1 MLTELTKWLIC
12 KFWEIIVKM
21 NVCILWHK
29 LKNYGVKIFVLM
41 SCEIFNY
48 IIKINWSKII
58 GWEYC

>member
-1 MLTELTKWLIC
+1 MLVKLTKWLIC

-21 NVCILWHK
+21 NVCMLWYK
-29 LKNYGVKIFVLM
+29 LKNYGVKIFMLL
-41 SCEIFNY
+41 SCERFNY